1 MFCIRLDALGL
12 LDPRNCFYQEI
23 LTNWHYIWHFSLRF
37 YLTYTRTIIYGIN
50 IYIYIY
56 LTCILSVFFLASYLA
71 CNLPDIYSTSLSV
84 IFLAIY
90 LRFCLASYLTYYPG
104 QCSGQAGPRDSASWR
119 YYSRKK
125 RRQTRAYIKSR
136 DPHLAGGEWQ
146 IHCASL
152 GPTPMNF
159 CQETLLLSNGHSARL
174 LCRNIRPFQACL
186 CEAGLIRKSRF
197 PQYILQQGHS
207 QRMLSIDYLPNIE
220 WQLAPLVAVARFP
233 TRLRLQQS
241 NMALDF
247 SNV

>member
-1 MFCIRLDALGL
+1 MLSDFWI
-12 LDPRNCFYQEI
+12 QEI
-23 LTNWHYIWHFSLRF
+23 VFIKRSSQTDITSDIFLWDSIWHILGHYIWHK
-37 YLTYTRTIIYGIN
+37 
-50 IYIYIY
+50 YIYIY

>member
-1 MFCIRLDALGL
+1 MLSDFWI
-12 LDPRNCFYQEI
+12 QEI
-23 LTNWHYIWHFSLRF
+23 VFIKRSSQTDITSDIFLWDSIWHILGHYIWHK
-37 YLTYTRTIIYGIN
+37 
-50 IYIYIY
+50 YIYIY
-56 LTCILSVFFLASYLA
+56 LTCIFSVF
-71 CNLPDIYSTSLSV
+71 
-84 IFLAIY
+84 FLAIY